1 MVSTITSW
9 LRTIFLL
16 FYDKNYCKFERNNSI
31 ILAITTNRE
40 LLMDTEWM
48 GRYRG
53 LVASLVR
60 HGNVAIRTQT
70 NKKNIG
76 GNIWLNDQQW
86 QILEYLIE
94 NRDKIFNMNDVSY
107 RLDIP
112 QSTFS
117 KTIKLLCEKGLVE
130 KYQAVNNRKNIILR
144 PTDYGLKLYDDFSI
158 KDVEKDFKE
167 FFSALESVSDKDLQ
181 AVARAIELLDN
192 NILPDR
198 REDIELKKLEDESA
212 LRS

>member
-1 MVSTITSW
+1 
-9 LRTIFLL
+9 
-16 FYDKNYCKFERNNSI
+16 
-31 ILAITTNRE
+31 
-40 LLMDTEWM
+40 MDTEWM

-60 HGNVAIRTQT
+60 HDNVAIRTQT

-76 GNIWLNDQQW
+76 DNIWLNDQQW

-94 NRDKIFNMNDVSY
+94 NRDKIFNMNEVSY

-130 KYQAVNNRKNIILR
+130 KYQAVNNRKNIIKRHCSDNHKR
-144 PTDYGLKLYDDFSI
+144 PHARITVYILYKCYSEYG
-158 KDVEKDFKE
+158 
-167 FFSALESVSDKDLQ
+167 SAASVRALNKCSNLTLILE
-181 AVARAIELLDN
+181 
-192 NILPDR
+192 
-198 REDIELKKLEDESA
+198 
-212 LRS
+212 